1 MIYSILKKNVSQN
14 LTSGQ
19 RHYQKFTPIV
29 QLASSPNITGAPSQV
44 TLFFEGGRGLGH
56 GSAFF
61 FLPAWT
67 NAGRVWEEGEV
78 KITRERKSTNKIT
91 RYFFRACPLTRVSLL
106 EFFAR

>member
-1 MIYSILKKNVSQN
+1 MIYSVLKKNVSQN

-29 QLASSPNITGAPSQV
+29 QLASSPNITRAPSQV
-44 TLFFEGGRGLGH
+44 TLFFEGGEGVGTWERL
-56 GSAFF
+56 F

-78 KITRERKSTNKIT
+78 KITRERKSTTKIT
-91 RYFFRACPLTRVSLL
+91 RHFFRACPLTRVSLL